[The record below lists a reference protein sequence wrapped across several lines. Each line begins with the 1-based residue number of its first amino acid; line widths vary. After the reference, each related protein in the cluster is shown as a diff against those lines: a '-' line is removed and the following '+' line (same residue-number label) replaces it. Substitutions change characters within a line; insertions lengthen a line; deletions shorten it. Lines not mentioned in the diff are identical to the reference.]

1 MAIGKV
7 GSFATV
13 QAPKDPLL
21 DTLQNIEQVGF
32 QKRAEDRL
40 IQEKKAKV
48 KKDEEDEL
56 AVDIAKIKSDTT
68 KFPTQNALIID
79 AMGKLQKGLAQ
90 KALDKSTGKISAT
103 EYNIYKNTAESQI
116 GLIDQAAKRINAQ
129 ASDYSKQLGEGKL
142 AKGFEENALNFGGAY
157 DKNNIKLELN
167 PDGTFTSILYDDTD
181 PENPKILNKSGLA
194 EFGKNAFT
202 PVYNYDLDADKK
214 EFITSY
220 PKVLNENFIGMTK
233 VGKKGIAP
241 EIEKAIDLKVNAI
254 IANPNA
260 LAIKAKEL
268 TGIAN
273 PKIEDPKIIEQ
284 VRQNL
289 KTEYEGLYAPEKMV
303 DEATGRS
310 GEVRQARKQAKEE
323 EATIPIIG
331 DGTITN
337 KEGVIPGTNI
347 KVPAGSKTFGI
358 SNARKDLGGGKIAS
372 LKEVRFKPDGNMIF
386 VVEETYEGENTKRSV
401 LSKEGQRKEDFNKKN
416 AKAIKD
422 KKVEEQLIYDEDY
435 ETVTVTSKK
444 PTQKAY
450 DSATG
455 RANEIENFAIMLP
468 NPETGENFRGF
479 SDAQRFFNKKA
490 SAITS
495 AGKKPTAQE
504 LINKYKNKK

>member
-1 MAIGKV
+1 MAIGRA

-40 IQEKKAKV
+40 IEEKKAKI
-48 KKDEEDEL
+48 KKDEDEEL
-56 AVDIAKIKSDTT
+56 ASDIAKIKSDTT

-116 GLIDQAAKRINAQ
+116 GLIDQAAKRINTQ
-129 ASDYSKQLGEGKL
+129 ASDYSKQLAEGKL
-142 AKGFEENALNFGGAY
+142 AKGFEENALSFGGAY

-214 EFITSY
+214 EFIGSY
-220 PKVLNENFIGMTK
+220 PKVLNEKFEGMTK

-241 EIEKAIDLKVNAI
+241 EIEKAIDLKVNAT

-260 LAIKAKEL
+260 LAIKAREI

-273 PKIEDPKIIEQ
+273 PKVDDPKLIEQ

-303 DEATGRS
+303 DEATGRA
-310 GEVRQARKQAKEE
+310 GEQRQARKDAKED
-323 EATIPIIG
+323 I
-331 DGTITN
+331 
-337 KEGVIPGTNI
+337 
-347 KVPAGSKTFGI
+347 
-358 SNARKDLGGGKIAS
+358 
-372 LKEVRFKPDGNMIF
+372 
-386 VVEETYEGENTKRSV
+386 KRSV
-401 LSKEGQRKEDFNKKN
+401 FTNDTPLRNDVTGVSVPPDMMRPNFVGFEEGKATFKN
-416 AKAIKD
+416 
-422 KKVEEQLIYDEDY
+422 L
-435 ETVTVTSKK
+435 
-444 PTQKAY
+444 
-450 DSATG
+450 G
-455 RANEIENFAIMLP
+455 
-468 NPETGENFRGF
+468 GEKGYGMGYV
-479 SDAQRFFNKKA
+479 
-490 SAITS
+490 TS
-495 AGKKPTAQE
+495 AGLEKDGHILITGKALKTKGVTFRVPKEDGGFKIVPYDEAIKSNEPAVKAELEKYNVADNYSDITKIYSVDAPELNSLSLKMGYSNGVRGLKSELTQINKKDIEKGKQKKLTAQE
-504 LINKYKNKK
+504 LIDKYKEKK